1 MKLNFIAICVVPS
14 EWWTLQTSAWISE
27 DAINVHPS
35 SSFTHEE
42 EIHRTKKNW
51 NDLQPNSGH
60 ASGHVHTVYI
70 YMACTQVHH
79 QFKTLCWPTI
89 NQRTDVH
96 SPKKLETPPLK
107 NMIDPSGSGSAPRN
121 KYIVH
126 IKKKKTSRRAVSFAR
141 YIKSTFRA
149 CEAHRVWW
157 TQTCFVWMLTNQT
170 I

>member
-1 MKLNFIAICVVPS
+1 MLSLPNGGRSRQVLGSAKMQSMFIHLHLSPMKKKYIEPKRIWMIS
-14 EWWTLQTSAWISE
+14 SQTADMLLGMYIQC
-27 DAINVHPS
+27 I
-35 SSFTHEE
+35 
-42 EIHRTKKNW
+42 
-51 NDLQPNSGH
+51 
-60 ASGHVHTVYI
+60 YI

>member
-1 MKLNFIAICVVPS
+1 MCCPFRMVDAPDKCLDQRRCNQCSSIFIFHPWRRNTS
-14 EWWTLQTSAWISE
+14 NQKELEWSPAKQ
-27 DAINVHPS
+27 
-35 SSFTHEE
+35 
-42 EIHRTKKNW
+42 RTCFW
-51 NDLQPNSGH
+51 ACTYS
-60 ASGHVHTVYI
+60 VYI

-126 IKKKKTSRRAVSFAR
+126 IKKKKSRRAVSFAR

>member
-70 YMACTQVHH
+70 YIWHVH
-79 QFKTLCWPTI
+79 
-89 NQRTDVH
+89 
-96 SPKKLETPPLK
+96 
-107 NMIDPSGSGSAPRN
+107 
-121 KYIVH
+121 KYI
-126 IKKKKTSRRAVSFAR
+126 INSRHCADQQSTKGLMFTHQ
-141 YIKSTFRA
+141 KSWKPL
-149 CEAHRVWW
+149 H
-157 TQTCFVWMLTNQT
+157 
-170 I
+170 